1 MEETIKK
8 APESDFQRARV
19 EIHKLLLLFET
30 LNELSVYQDSI
41 SIGMKIFLRTDISSY
56 SGVSLALISLLRLYV
71 NERQNIS
78 NPELQL

>member
-1 MEETIKK
+1 LEETIKK